1 MRFRTKLTATL
12 TLAATLA
19 ASAAAYGQSV
29 PIALYSFAT
38 QADVTAFVK
47 QSGPKCAKS
56 WQQMKQM
63 AVTLGAGTNACAFQ
77 TTVVSDSSDIAA
89 DMDVSATVAL
99 GARTPTKLMT
109 KAFVGVA
116 ARSSETSGYELRV
129 RPAAQTWQLFRDPKG
144 TPGPVLFRS
153 GKGAFIKSGT
163 PVKKPPAKEPQ
174 QMAGK
179 SAPAEEE
186 APAKKPAAK
195 PAKNANNVSLQVFD
209 GGTTT
214 TTVTG
219 IINGKSVVTFTDSA
233 PDQPD
238 GRRSV
243 VVTGVKGAR
252 PGPGVVGVFDN
263 VAIRVPSPF

>member
-1 MRFRTKLTATL
+1 MRFRTKLTATIVLAVSL
-12 TLAATLA
+12 TGATVA
-19 ASAAAYGQSV
+19 HGQSV

-38 QADVTAFVK
+38 QADVTAFQK
-47 QSGPKCAKS
+47 QAGAKCAKG

-63 AVTLGAGTNACAFQ
+63 AVTVGAGTNTCAFR

-89 DMDVSATVAL
+89 DMDVSASTSL
-99 GARTPTKLMT
+99 GAATPTKLQT
-109 KAFVGVA
+109 RAFVGVA
-116 ARSSETSGYELRV
+116 ARSSETSGYEFRI

-153 GKGAFIKSGT
+153 GKGAFIKTGKPT
-163 PVKKPPAKEPQ
+163 KK
-174 QMAGK
+174 
-179 SAPAEEE
+179 APAED
-186 APAKKPAAK
+186 APAKKPMTGTSTRATAKKRATK
-195 PAKNANNVSLQVFD
+195 PAKNANNISLQVFD

-219 IINGKSVVTFTDSA
+219 IINGRSVVTFSDA
-233 PDQPD
+233 AADQPD

-243 VVTGVKGAR
+243 VVTGVKGTR